1 MKRDMPTVS
10 VIVPTRN
17 RADLIAE
24 ALRSVRDKTYQDL
37 EILVVDN
44 GSTDKT
50 PDVVAGLA
58 DPRILYHWQ
67 EDSGLPADS
76 RNVGIR
82 MSAGHY
88 VAFLDSDDVWL
99 PEKLE
104 RQVAY
109 LETHPDCGLIF
120 MNASIIGDH
129 HRSGQTLL
137 RKTPPSGRVF
147 EALLWENFISTLTA
161 MVPRRVLDKVGVFD
175 LDPAIR
181 RAEDYDLW
189 LRIAHDYEVAYLPM
203 VGGLYRFHGSNLFAD
218 PTDADLLYLRVIE
231 RAAARHGVSPRLVNR
246 LASRHYARLAFKHM
260 KQGRPEAFRAAL
272 RDGWRRYPS
281 PLHVALRC
289 AHALLGPRRL
299 AALADRGRAA
309 GLRPGGDHF

>member
-1 MKRDMPTVS
+1 MPTVS
-10 VIVPTRN
+10 VIVPTHN
-17 RADLIAE
+17 RADLLAE
-24 ALRSVRDKTYQDL
+24 ALGSVLGQTYQDF
-37 EILVVDN
+37 EIIVVDN
-44 GSTDKT
+44 GSTDGT

-58 DPRILYHWQ
+58 DPRIRYHWQ

-82 MSAGHY
+82 MSAGTY
-88 VAFLDSDDVWL
+88 VAFLDSDDLWL

-109 LETHPDCGLIF
+109 LQAHPDCGLVF
-120 MNASIIGDH
+120 MNARIIGDH
-129 HRSGQTLL
+129 PRSGQTLL
-137 RKTPPSGRVF
+137 RKAPPSGRVF
-147 EALLWENFISTLTA
+147 QALLWENFISTLTA
-161 MVPRRVLDKVGVFD
+161 MVPRRVLDRVGLFD

-189 LRIAHDYEVAYLPM
+189 LRIAHDHQVAYLPG

-231 RAAARHGVSPRLVNR
+231 RAAARHGVPPRLVDR

-260 KQGRPEAFRAAL
+260 KRGRPDAARAAL

-281 PLHVALRC
+281 PIHLVLGC

-299 AALADRGRAA
+299 AALVDRGRSA
-309 GLRPGGDHF
+309 GLRPEGDHF